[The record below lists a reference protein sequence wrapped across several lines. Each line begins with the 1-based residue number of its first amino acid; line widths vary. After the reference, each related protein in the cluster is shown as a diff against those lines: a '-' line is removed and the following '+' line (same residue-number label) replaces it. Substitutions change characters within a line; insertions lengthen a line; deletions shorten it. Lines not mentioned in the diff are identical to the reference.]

1 MHKSP
6 VGFWPYPCIMR
17 DIMAYKFILFD
28 LDDTLY
34 PRDDGLM
41 GEVGCRI
48 QTWLCDHLEL
58 SWEEAVVLRRKYYH
72 QYGTTL
78 GGLIEEHDV
87 DAHDYLVYV
96 HDIPLE
102 EYIGPKPALRAMLE
116 SIPLR
121 RVIYTN
127 ATAEYARRVLGVL
140 GVSDHFEDVI
150 GIEDVGLLNKPYQE
164 AYERVLVRLG
174 AWGRECIMVEDS
186 VRNLNPAKALGM
198 TTVLVDSLPDWSV
211 DYVVGDVLQVG
222 QVVNKLLEEE

>member
-1 MHKSP
+1 M
-6 VGFWPYPCIMR
+6 V
-17 DIMAYKFILFD
+17 KFIIFD

-34 PRDDGLM
+34 ARENGLM
-41 GEVGCRI
+41 GEVGRRI
-48 QTWLCDHLEL
+48 QMWLCDHLEL

-102 EYIGPKPALRAMLE
+102 EYIGPNPALGAMLAA
-116 SIPLR
+116 IPLR
-121 RVIYTN
+121 RAVYTN

-140 GVSDHFEDVI
+140 GASDHFEDVI

-164 AYERVLVRLG
+164 AYERVLVRLD
-174 AWGRECIMVEDS
+174 AWGPECIMVEDS
-186 VRNLNPAKALGM
+186 ARNLRPAKALGM
-198 TTVLVDSLPDWSV
+198 RTVLIDAPPDWSV

-222 QVVNKLLEEE
+222 RVVSEILEEE

>member
-1 MHKSP
+1 M
-6 VGFWPYPCIMR
+6 V
-17 DIMAYKFILFD
+17 KFIIFD

-34 PRDDGLM
+34 PSSNGLM
-41 GEVGCRI
+41 GEVGRRI
-48 QTWLCDHLEL
+48 QTWVCEHLGL
-58 SWEEAVVLRRKYYH
+58 PWEDAVALRRKYYH

-102 EYIGPKPALRAMLE
+102 EYVSPNPALDAMLAG
-116 SIPLR
+116 IPLQ
-121 RVIYTN
+121 RVVYTN

-140 GVSDHFEDVI
+140 GVAEHFEDVV

-174 AWGRECIMVEDS
+174 AWGPECIMVEDS
-186 VRNLNPAKALGM
+186 ARNLNPAKALGM
-198 TTVLVDSLPDWSV
+198 TTVLVNALPDWSV
-211 DYVVGDVLQVG
+211 DFVVKDVLQVG
-222 QVVNKLLEEE
+222 QLVNKILEDADER

>member
-1 MHKSP
+1 
-6 VGFWPYPCIMR
+6 MR

-41 GEVGCRI
+41 GEVGRRI
-48 QTWLCDHLEL
+48 QAWLCEHLEL

-78 GGLIEEHDV
+78 GGLLADHEGI
-87 DAHDYLVYV
+87 DAHGYLAYV

-127 ATAEYARRVLGVL
+127 ATAEYAWRVLGVL
-140 GVSDHFEDVI
+140 GVAEHFEDVV

-164 AYERVLVRLG
+164 AYERVLVRLD
-174 AWGRECIMVEDS
+174 AWGPECIMVEDS
-186 VRNLNPAKALGM
+186 ARNLNPAKALGM
-198 TTVLVDSLPDWSV
+198 TTVLVDSAPDWSV
-211 DYVVGDVLQVG
+211 DYVVEDVLQVG
-222 QVVNKLLEEE
+222 QVVSKILQDAD

>member
-1 MHKSP
+1 MVKL
-6 VGFWPYPCIMR
+6 I
-17 DIMAYKFILFD
+17 IFD

-34 PRDDGLM
+34 ARENGLM
-41 GEVGCRI
+41 GEVGHRI
-48 QTWLCDHLEL
+48 QMWLCDHLEL

-102 EYIGPKPALRAMLE
+102 EYIGPNPALDAMLAD
-116 SIPLR
+116 IPLR

-127 ATAEYARRVLGVL
+127 ATAEYAWRVLRVLGVD
-140 GVSDHFEDVI
+140 SHFERVI
-150 GIEDVGLLNKPYQE
+150 GIEDVNLLNKPYQE
-164 AYERVLVRLG
+164 AYERVLVRLD
-174 AWGRECIMVEDS
+174 AWGPECIMVEDS
-186 VRNLNPAKALGM
+186 ARNLRPAKALGM
-198 TTVLVDSLPDWSV
+198 TTVLVNAPPDWSV

-222 QVVNKLLEEE
+222 QVVSEILEEE